1 MEDKFLIRIH
11 FELSDLSLSLRNIS
25 VALESFPS
33 VTYHFQN
40 PNGILSPWLI
50 TREFHFLDVSSRTM
64 A

>member
-25 VALESFPS
+25 VAHFPS

-50 TREFHFLDVSSRTM
+50 TREFHFLDDSSRTM